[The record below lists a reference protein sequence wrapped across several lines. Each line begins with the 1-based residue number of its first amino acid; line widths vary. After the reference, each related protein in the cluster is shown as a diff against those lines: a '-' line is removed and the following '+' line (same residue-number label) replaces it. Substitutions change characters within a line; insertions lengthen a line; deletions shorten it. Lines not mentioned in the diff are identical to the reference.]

1 MSETQELGA
10 VLELKK
16 LEESFPSCQITV
28 VPAQRSDVGWRKTWK
43 LDSDTIGLD
52 QPLQSYLIS
61 LNLTFLT
68 SKCR

>member
-16 LEESFPSCQITV
+16 LEESFPSCQVTV

-43 LDSDTIGLD
+43 LDSDTIG
-52 QPLQSYLIS
+52 
-61 LNLTFLT
+61 
-68 SKCR
+68 